1 MDNKNSQCQNCRF
14 FAKSGSKGYCHR
26 YPPQAC
32 VVDEQGNSA
41 TLYRIP
47 EVHETGYCGEWQSEG
62 ILTENGRQETQAD
75 EFVMSERCKKN

>member
-1 MDNKNSQCQNCRF
+1 MNNPKNQCKDCKF

-32 VVDEQGNSA
+32 VVDEQGKIA

-47 EVHETGYCGEWQSEG
+47 EVHENGYCGEW
-62 ILTENGRQETQAD
+62 
-75 EFVMSERCKKN
+75 KKGGQ

>member
-1 MDNKNSQCQNCRF
+1 MDNTQNHQCQSCRF

-32 VVDEQGNSA
+32 VVDDQGKSA

-47 EVHETGYCGEWQSEG
+47 EVHENGYCGEWQKG
-62 ILTENGRQETQAD
+62 QQQTQA
-75 EFVMSERCKKN
+75 EELVMSDNV

>member
-1 MDNKNSQCQNCRF
+1 MDEIKNLCQNCKF

-32 VVDEQGNSA
+32 VVDEHGKSA

-47 EVHETGYCGEWQSEG
+47 EVHECGYCGEWQLGE
-62 ILTENGRQETQAD
+62 QETQAD
-75 EFVMSERCKKN
+75 ELVMFAPHKKD

>member
-1 MDNKNSQCQNCRF
+1 MDKSKKLCETCRF

-32 VVDEQGNSA
+32 IVDEQGTSA

-47 EVHETGYCGEWQSEG
+47 EVHEAGYCGEWQEG
-62 ILTENGRQETQAD
+62 VQDALAEELEI
-75 EFVMSERCKKN
+75 SSYSPKK

>member
-1 MDNKNSQCQNCRF
+1 MDNIKNYCQNCRF

-32 VVDEQGNSA
+32 VVDEHGSLA

-47 EVHETGYCGEWQSEG
+47 EVHENGYCGEWQKGEQQTQ
-62 ILTENGRQETQAD
+62 TEEL
-75 EFVMSERCKKN
+75 VMSVSPKQD

>member
-1 MDNKNSQCQNCRF
+1 MDNKNNQCQTCRF

-32 VVDEQGNSA
+32 VVDEQGISA

-47 EVHETGYCGEWQSEG
+47 EVHETGYCGEWQSEQ
-62 ILTENGRQETQAD
+62 QETQAD
-75 EFVMSERCKKN
+75 KLEMSECCKNK

>member
-1 MDNKNSQCQNCRF
+1 MRPEMNNTKNQCKDCKF

-32 VVDEQGNSA
+32 VVDEQGKSA

-47 EVHETGYCGEWQSEG
+47 EVHETGYCGEWQ
-62 ILTENGRQETQAD
+62 NGQQETQA
-75 EFVMSERCKKN
+75 EELVMSACCKNN

>member
-1 MDNKNSQCQNCRF
+1 MDNTQNQCQSCRF

-32 VVDEQGNSA
+32 VVEEQGNLA

-47 EVHETGYCGEWQSEG
+47 EVHENGYCGEWQKGS
-62 ILTENGRQETQAD
+62 QQTQSK
-75 EFVMSERCKKN
+75 ELVMSSSREKN

>member
-1 MDNKNSQCQNCRF
+1 MDEIKNQCQNCKF

-32 VVDEQGNSA
+32 VVEEQGKSA

-47 EVHETGYCGEWQSEG
+47 EVHEYGYCGEWQLE
-62 ILTENGRQETQAD
+62 EQETQT
-75 EFVMSERCKKN
+75 EELVMYAPQQKD

>member
-1 MDNKNSQCQNCRF
+1 MDNTKNQCQSCKF
-14 FAKSGSKGYCHR
+14 FSKSGSKGYCHR

-47 EVHETGYCGEWQSEG
+47 EVHETGYCGEWQ
-62 ILTENGRQETQAD
+62 NGRRETQT
-75 EFVMSERCKKN
+75 EELLVMSECRKKD

>member
-1 MDNKNSQCQNCRF
+1 MDNNIKQCQNCVF

-32 VVDEQGNSA
+32 VVDEQGSLA

-47 EVHETGYCGEWQSEG
+47 EVHETGYCGEWQSGQQKIQTNE
-62 ILTENGRQETQAD
+62 LE
-75 EFVMSERCKKN
+75 MSESCKRK

>member
-1 MDNKNSQCQNCRF
+1 MDKTCQTCRF

-32 VVDEQGNSA
+32 IVDEQGKWA

-47 EVHETGYCGEWQSEG
+47 EVHEAGYCGEWQEG
-62 ILTENGRQETQAD
+62 KRQETQAK
-75 EFVMSERCKKN
+75 ELEMASYSPKK

>member
-1 MDNKNSQCQNCRF
+1 MDNNKNQCQNCRF

-32 VVDEQGNSA
+32 VVDEQGNLA

-47 EVHETGYCGEWQSEG
+47 EVHENGYCGEWQS
-62 ILTENGRQETQAD
+62 GRLEIQAH
-75 EFVMSERCKKN
+75 EPQMPECCKQK